1 MLFLFLVIIVKIVL
15 VKEIERVSFINRLLR
30 GKYDN
35 IVQYNRDN
43 NVTAVT
49 LNTVSLSFYF
59 L

>member
-1 MLFLFLVIIVKIVL
+1 MLFLFLVVIVKIVL
-15 VKEIERVSFINRLLR
+15 VKEIECVINRLLR